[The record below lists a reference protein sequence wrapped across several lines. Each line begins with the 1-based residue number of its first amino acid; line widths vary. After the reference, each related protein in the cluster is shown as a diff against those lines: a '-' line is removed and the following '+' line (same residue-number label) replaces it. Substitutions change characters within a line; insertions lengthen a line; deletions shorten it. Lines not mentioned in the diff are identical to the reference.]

1 MLNRIIIMGR
11 LTHDPENKKTPAG
24 TSVCKFS
31 VAVNR
36 SYKDKDGKKVE
47 ETDYFDCDAWAS
59 TADTVGRYFR
69 KGSMILV
76 EGEMRNNNWTDN
88 NGTKH
93 YGMRLN
99 VSSISF
105 CGESQGGGQQGQ
117 QNGQPPQGYQPQPQ
131 QYQQPGQYQQA
142 PPQQY
147 GQPPQGYQ
155 QPGQYQQAQQYQPQP
170 QDYPPI
176 W

>member
-36 SYKDKDGKKVE
+36 SHKDKDGKKVE

-105 CGESQGGGQQGQ
+105 CGDSQGSGQ
-117 QNGQPPQGYQPQPQ
+117 QNSQPPQGYQPQPQ
-131 QYQQPGQYQQA
+131 QYQQSGQYQQA

-155 QPGQYQQAQQYQPQP
+155 QPGQYQQPQQYQQPP

>member
-24 TSVCKFS
+24 TSVCRFS

-36 SYKDKDGKKVE
+36 SHKDKDGKKVE

-69 KGSMILV
+69 NGSMILV
-76 EGEMRNNNWTDN
+76 EGEMRNNNWTDS

-105 CGESQGGGQQGQ
+105 CGESQGSGQQGQ

-155 QPGQYQQAQQYQPQP
+155 QPGQYQQPQQYQP